1 MIRTILV
8 ANRGEIARRIFRTC
22 RELGITTV
30 AVHSDADAGAPFAV
44 EADLAVRLPGSSPTD
59 TYLRGDLIIAAGLK
73 AGADAIHPGYGF
85 LSENAQFARDV
96 VDAGLTWIGPAPETI
111 DAMGSKIR
119 AKELMAAGGVPV
131 LSVDAGA
138 ATPGDFPL
146 LVKASAG
153 GGGRGM
159 RVVTD
164 PADLEGELAAAGAEA
179 LSAFGD
185 ATVFVEPYLPT
196 ARHIEV
202 QVLADTHGTCW
213 VVGDRDCSIQRR
225 HQKVVEEAPAPAVSD
240 PVRTTLHDAAR
251 AAVKAVDY
259 VGAGTVEFLV
269 ADAHLDGGRVW
280 FLEMNTRLQ
289 VEHPVTEEV
298 FGVDL
303 VAEQIRVAEGESLG
317 REPNGPG
324 GHAIEVRLYAED
336 PADEWQPQTG
346 TVRTFD
352 VPGGPGV
359 RVDSGVEAGSVV
371 GIHYDA
377 MLAKIVAHGA
387 DRATALRKL
396 GDTLRRTRVH
406 GVRTNLDFLRSILAD
421 EEFAAASLHTALLDE
436 RLADWTKPGLDDRA
450 VRLSALAAALAEATT
465 TTAGAKVL
473 SRIPTAYRNVPS
485 QPRTRTYAGDI
496 AVTYSAG
503 FVQHDLDDVTV
514 VDATPTRVVL
524 EVDGITQTYEV
535 AVGHGWVDV
544 DGPHGSITLTPVPI
558 FVDPA
563 DVVAEGSLLAPMP
576 AAVISVAVADGQHVS
591 KGDVVVVLEAMKMQ
605 HTITAPTDG
614 VVSGLSVTPGSQVES
629 GAVLAVI
636 PRRRIMN
643 NFTESDERL
652 ALRKAVADLGTKYGR
667 DYFEQ
672 AAKEGRKTTELWEE
686 AGKLGYLGVAVPEEF
701 GGGGGDIG
709 DLAAVC
715 EELAA
720 AGSPLLLMVVSP
732 AIVGT
737 IITQFGTQEQKERW
751 LPGLADGTS
760 TFAFSITEPDAG
772 SNSHQIIDDGLPTE
786 DDGWRLKGT
795 KTYISGIDEAEPR
808 AGRRAYGGRQDRQPQ
823 AGAVPGADRR
833 RGVHL
838 PADRHGHHLAGEA
851 VHAVLRRHRCCRP
864 TP

>member
-1 MIRTILV
+1 MIRSILV

-30 AVHSDADAGAPFAV
+30 AVHSDADAGAPFVA

-59 TYLRGDLIIAAGLK
+59 TYLRGDLIIEAALK

-85 LSENAQFARDV
+85 LSENADFARAV
-96 VDAGLTWIGPAPETI
+96 GEAGLTWIGPTPETI

-119 AKELMAAGGVPV
+119 AKELMAAGGVPI
-131 LSVDAGA
+131 LSVDAMTA
-138 ATPGDFPL
+138 KAEDFPL

-213 VVGDRDCSIQRR
+213 IVGDRDCSIQRR

-269 ADAHLDGGRVW
+269 ADAHLDTGKAY

-303 VAEQIRVAEGESLG
+303 VAQQIAVAEGAQLG
-317 REPNGPG
+317 EEPSGPH

-336 PADEWQPQTG
+336 PADDWQPQTG
-346 TVRTFD
+346 TVRTFE
-352 VPGGPGV
+352 VPSGV

-377 MLAKIVAHGA
+377 MLAKVVAHGD
-387 DRATALRKL
+387 DRVTALRKL
-396 GDTLRRTRVH
+396 GDALRRTRIH
-406 GVRTNLDFLRSILAD
+406 GVRTNLDFLRAILAD
-421 EEFAAASLHTALLDE
+421 EEFAAARIHTALLDE
-436 RLADWTKPGLDDRA
+436 RLAEWSRPTLDDRSIRQA
-450 VRLSALAAALAEATT
+450 ALAAALAEATT
-465 TTAGAKVL
+465 ATAGAKVL
-473 SRIPTAYRNVPS
+473 GRIPTAYRNVPS
-485 QPRTRTYAGDI
+485 QPRIRTYEGDV
-496 AVTYSAG
+496 AVSYSAG
-503 FVQHDLDDVTV
+503 FVQHDLDGVTV
-514 VDATPTRVVL
+514 VAASPTRVVL
-524 EVDGITQTYEV
+524 DVNDITETYDV
-535 AVGHGWVDV
+535 SVGEGWVDV
-544 DGPHGSITLTPVPI
+544 DGPHGSITLTPVPT

-576 AAVISVAVADGQHVS
+576 AAVISVAVADGQHVT
-591 KGDVVVVLEAMKMQ
+591 KGDVVIVLEAMKMQ

-636 PRRRIMN
+636 SSSSMN
-643 NFTESDERL
+643 EVGEES
-652 ALRKAVADLGTKYGR
+652 
-667 DYFEQ
+667 
-672 AAKEGRKTTELWEE
+672 
-686 AGKLGYLGVAVPEEF
+686 
-701 GGGGGDIG
+701 
-709 DLAAVC
+709 
-715 EELAA
+715 
-720 AGSPLLLMVVSP
+720 
-732 AIVGT
+732 
-737 IITQFGTQEQKERW
+737 
-751 LPGLADGTS
+751 
-760 TFAFSITEPDAG
+760 
-772 SNSHQIIDDGLPTE
+772 
-786 DDGWRLKGT
+786 
-795 KTYISGIDEAEPR
+795 
-808 AGRRAYGGRQDRQPQ
+808 
-823 AGAVPGADRR
+823 
-833 RGVHL
+833 
-838 PADRHGHHLAGEA
+838 
-851 VHAVLRRHRCCRP
+851 
-864 TP
+864 